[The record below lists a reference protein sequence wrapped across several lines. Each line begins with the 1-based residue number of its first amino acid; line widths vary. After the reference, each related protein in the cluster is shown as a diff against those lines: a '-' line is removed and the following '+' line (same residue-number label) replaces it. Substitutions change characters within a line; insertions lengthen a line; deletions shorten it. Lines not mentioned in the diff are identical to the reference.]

1 LKKPKRDVFKS
12 LLAKAERVLFDGIP
26 AVRGQAYMCDARHL
40 PLEDESVDLVVTSP
54 PYFNMQTYA
63 WDNWLRLW
71 FLGYDY
77 EEIGKKLFH
86 TNSLQKFKEF
96 IKDCLTEFYRVLK
109 MDKAAVIVLGAVKLN
124 GRIVNMAEEVA
135 PIAEEIGFNVI
146 SIISDSIPRSS
157 KYLYYLD
164 EEQGVSKE
172 VILVLAKGEVSVNNV
187 EIDWSHVKPTSV
199 INQIVRRE
207 VIVT

>member
-1 LKKPKRDVFKS
+1 
-12 LLAKAERVLFDGIP
+12 
-26 AVRGQAYMCDARHL
+26 
-40 PLEDESVDLVVTSP
+40 DLVVTSP

>member
-1 LKKPKRDVFKS
+1 
-12 LLAKAERVLFDGIP
+12 
-26 AVRGQAYMCDARHL
+26 
-40 PLEDESVDLVVTSP
+40 
-54 PYFNMQTYA
+54 
-63 WDNWLRLW
+63 
-71 FLGYDY
+71 
-77 EEIGKKLFH
+77 
-86 TNSLQKFKEF
+86 KEF